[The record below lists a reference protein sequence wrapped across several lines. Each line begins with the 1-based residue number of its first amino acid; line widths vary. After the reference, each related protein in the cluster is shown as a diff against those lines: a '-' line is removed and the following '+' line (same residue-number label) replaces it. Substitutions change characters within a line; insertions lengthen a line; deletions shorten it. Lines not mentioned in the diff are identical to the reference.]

1 MTLIDR
7 EQLLK
12 PVPVP
17 IEDVAVPELG
27 DGATVRLRGMTAG
40 QRTRFEQQFV
50 SNTGKQRNTQTLRE
64 RLLIQCV
71 IGADDQ
77 PMLTPDDIVA
87 IGQQS
92 SVVIERLVNV
102 AMRLCGMS
110 NNDVESLAGN

>member
-7 EQLLK
+7 ERLLK

-17 IEDVAVPELG
+17 TEDVPVPELG

-50 SNTGKQRNTQTLRE
+50 SNTGKQRNTQTIRE